1 VKKVS
6 LLLIILAL
14 SALACRMGG
23 LMTSKVPATP
33 TATMI
38 PVSTEA
44 VISAATQVASAMETA
59 QAGGPIVIELTDA
72 QATSAAAMALQEYGQ
87 GTGVSNIQVRF
98 LQDRLQVSGDVS
110 QQGFSLPLLVTL
122 RVSVDSQGLPHTRV
136 ESATVGSFPVP
147 QAMLDQLTAQ
157 LDQLLIAQVGRDSSQ
172 VKLQSIGIVPGK
184 MTIVATVK

>member
-6 LLLIILAL
+6 LMLIILAL
-14 SALACRMGG
+14 SALACSMGG
-23 LMTSKVPATP
+23 LMNSKVPPTP
-33 TATMI
+33 TATRI

-44 VISAATQVASAMETA
+44 VISAATQVAGAMETA

-87 GTGVSNIQVRF
+87 GTGVSNLQVRF
-98 LQDRLQVSGDVS
+98 LQDRLQISGDVS

-122 RVSVDSQGLPHTRV
+122 KVSVDNQGLPHTQA

-147 QAMLDQLTAQ
+147 QAMLNQLTDQL
-157 LDQLLIAQVGRDSSQ
+157 DHLLIAQVGQDTSR

-184 MTIVATVK
+184 LTIVATVK